1 VLDGQEVDV
10 GEPFI
15 MDGFKIKYPGDP
27 AAPAHLLYNCRC
39 TVIAKVK
46 GVDFDVSDKTQR
58 DDKIGDM
65 SYEEWKGEHKTA
77 PKPPEN
83 VPEGKAVE
91 VKVDKPE
98 KGEYKEEKIP
108 EKPKFI
114 PAKTKE
120 EATKYAEKFAEQV
133 NFGKT
138 TLDDMNS
145 INEALM
151 ELTDKYPITKLKT
164 IGIQRGK
171 AAMAANYQ
179 GLYINSTVI
188 GRDLMPE
195 AERFKDMQE
204 ATKKSISSIYEH
216 WQGKKMPSQIK
227 KSVERMEDSL
237 KFKRWS
243 TGQGFESRKEA
254 VKATVAHEYGHII
267 ADQYFGQICGAR
279 ANANWS
285 KPEVLEMQSKWRGV
299 YEKSKKNGDIYNLTQ
314 YGSKNVHEFF
324 AESFA
329 AREMGEQLPDY
340 VESLMKEVLSNG
352 IM

>member
-1 VLDGQEVDV
+1 
-10 GEPFI
+10 
-15 MDGFKIKYPGDP
+15 
-27 AAPAHLLYNCRC
+27 
-39 TVIAKVK
+39 
-46 GVDFDVSDKTQR
+46 
-58 DDKIGDM
+58 M

-91 VKVDKPE
+91 VKASEPKAE
-98 KGEYKEEKIP
+98 KVEYVEEKIP

-138 TLDDMNS
+138 TIDDMNS

-285 KPEVLEMQSKWRGV
+285 KPEVLEMQSKWREV
-299 YEKSKKNGDIYNLTQ
+299 FEKSKKNGDIYNLTQ

-329 AREMGEQLPDY
+329 AREMGEKLPDY